1 MIRARGLTL
10 RYPGGGGITDV
21 SLEVPSGGTCAIIG
35 PSGCGKTT
43 LLHCLAGLI
52 EPDRGT
58 VAAGRRAADEA
69 TAGITVGGTVGLV
82 QQRDALFPWLTA
94 LDNVVLGVV
103 DRVNA
108 MPSAPAGERDPVAGV
123 SLRTPV
129 AATAPR
135 APFAGETPRART
147 RARWRRPSRATR
159 ETARAML
166 ATLGVAHVRDA
177 YPAQLSGGERQRVS
191 IARTLVANPDVL
203 LLDEPSS
210 ALDAFTR
217 EALQDLL
224 LDLHQRHR
232 FTLLSVTHHIEEA
245 LFLAERVLVMGTGT
259 IAADVANE
267 LYPDRAARL
276 HPAFYTRAVALR
288 EVLAEVMPVEGSSR
302 G

>member
-1 MIRARGLTL
+1 
-10 RYPGGGGITDV
+10 
-21 SLEVPSGGTCAIIG
+21 
-35 PSGCGKTT
+35 
-43 LLHCLAGLI
+43 
-52 EPDRGT
+52 
-58 VAAGRRAADEA
+58 
-69 TAGITVGGTVGLV
+69 
-82 QQRDALFPWLTA
+82 
-94 LDNVVLGVV
+94 
-103 DRVNA
+103 
-108 MPSAPAGERDPVAGV
+108 
-123 SLRTPV
+123 
-129 AATAPR
+129 
-135 APFAGETPRART
+135 
-147 RARWRRPSRATR
+147 
-159 ETARAML
+159 ML
-166 ATLGVAHVRDA
+166 ATLGVEHVRDA

-224 LDLHQRHR
+224 LELRQRHR

-245 LFLAERVLVMGTGT
+245 LFLAERVLVMGAGT

-276 HPAFYTRAVALR
+276 HPEFYTRAVALR